1 MKEKKWTDCPSCG
14 SKGTMKSKKGIYET
28 YNLKGYAPIKVGP
41 LEGQF
46 CSVCGD
52 GFYSIKSERILN
64 SQIAESKA
72 KQDSKRTVASDL
84 LDVDTIAKKLGISRQ
99 RIHQMMSEG
108 KLQYVYVGSL
118 RFPLKRNEARFKSIK
133 KSLRI
138 RH

>member
-1 MKEKKWTDCPSCG
+1 MKEKNWINCPSCG
-14 SKGTMKSKKGIYET
+14 SRGTMKPKQGIYET
-28 YNLKGYAPIKVGP
+28 YNIKGYAPIKVGP
-41 LEGQF
+41 LDGQF
-46 CSVCGD
+46 CLVCGD
-52 GFYSIKSERILN
+52 GFYSIKSGRTVN

-72 KQDSKRTVASDL
+72 KQDSDRTVASEL
-84 LDVDTIAKKLGISRQ
+84 LDVNTIAKKLGISRQ

-118 RFPLKRNEARFKSIK
+118 RFPLKRNEARLKKIK